1 MLVWYEAV
9 AVVDVRGSWVRAFV
23 PELCA
28 SPPSLFYKHLLG
40 LFRLMKVFLKDGMR
54 REGKRAGKQLLTAG

>member
-9 AVVDVRGSWVRAFV
+9 AGVDARGSWVRAFV

-28 SPPSLFYKHLLG
+28 SPPSLLQTSVGSLLA
-40 LFRLMKVFLKDGMR
+40 D
-54 REGKRAGKQLLTAG
+54 ESIP